1 MKLHDL
7 HPAEG
12 SRKAR
17 TRVGRGIA
25 AGKGK
30 TAGRG
35 TKGQKA
41 RAGGSIPPWFEG
53 GQTPLHMRIPKL
65 RGFKNRFKIEY
76 EVVNVGAIEAAV
88 ERGALV
94 AEAPGKG
101 KAKAGAQI
109 TVNQDLLRAVGLVRS
124 LNKPLKILGNG
135 ELSAPLFVV
144 ADAFTASARTKI
156 EAAGG
161 EVSVL
166 EVPTRPL
173 KAIGLDDAAATEVD
187 GASAPADAPVKKGKK
202 AARVEAAKA
211 GNAARAAAGEAAK
224 AEKADKAAAKGG
236 KADKA
241 GGATKAEA
249 AAAKPG
255 KAAKTAKA
263 KPAEADTTAADDES
277 IEATAA
283 PAATAEADEAA
294 ATDETTES
302 AAAEATDDE
311 VETVPDADA

>member
-1 MKLHDL
+1 
-7 HPAEG
+7 
-12 SRKAR
+12 
-17 TRVGRGIA
+17 
-25 AGKGK
+25 
-30 TAGRG
+30 
-35 TKGQKA
+35 
-41 RAGGSIPPWFEG
+41 
-53 GQTPLHMRIPKL
+53 MRIPKL
-65 RGFKNRFKIEY
+65 RGFKNRFKVEY

-94 AEAPGKG
+94 AEAGGKG
-101 KAKAGAQI
+101 KAKAGTQI

-173 KAIGLDDAAATEVD
+173 KAIGLDDAATADDD
-187 GASAPADAPVKKGKK
+187 GASAPAPAPVKQGKK

-224 AEKADKAAAKGG
+224 ADKAAAK
-236 KADKA
+236 AA
-241 GGATKAEA
+241 EAHAAAGATKAEA
-249 AAAKPG
+249 AAPAKPG

-263 KPAEADTTAADDES
+263 KPAEADAPAAADDES
-277 IEATAA
+277 VEATAA
-283 PAATAEADEAA
+283 PAAPAEADEAA

-302 AAAEATDDE
+302 AAADATDDE
-311 VETVPDADA
+311 VETAPDADA